1 MKTSEIISAQ
11 FKFLS
16 ENSKEYLDIMTVP
29 TLISLFNSFFY
40 PYFISNYTTT
50 LFFISIL
57 VFVLNFIFIY
67 KAAVSIHR
75 FVILNEHHDYY
86 DFKIK
91 ITLVYGLY
99 SILLFLITLGPLI
112 ISILLPI
119 LLLEVFGSVIGFLLV
134 PVAFIWLFLATPFF
148 ALNLPMVAAGKKI
161 IFFKMFSMSKGF
173 RLTLFFQLLLL
184 VILNWLSGIVYSIYP
199 NMIVNII
206 SILLSMYLF
215 ALYFSCLSKTYL
227 LWEAKNNFNN

>member
-1 MKTSEIISAQ
+1 
-11 FKFLS
+11 
-16 ENSKEYLDIMTVP
+16 
-29 TLISLFNSFFY
+29 
-40 PYFISNYTTT
+40 
-50 LFFISIL
+50 
-57 VFVLNFIFIY
+57 VLNFIFIY
-67 KAAVSIHR
+67 KAAVSVHR
-75 FVILNEHHDYY
+75 FVILNERHDYY

-119 LLLEVFGSVIGFLLV
+119 FLLEVFGSVIGFLLV
-134 PVAFIWLFLATPFF
+134 PIAFIWLFLATPFF
-148 ALNLPMVAAGKKI
+148 ALNLPMVAAGKEI

-227 LWEAKNNFNN
+227 LWEA